1 MANTV
6 VHPLAKVNDLLKFQ
20 GEWGAPPS
28 WGSAHLP
35 PDAADYRFKLVTFL
49 RDFTTIEFDH
59 IEVGMLGRRI
69 CVFVA
74 KGDQSTVLYD
84 KTKSFPSAKLLASL
98 TLLGSR

>member
-1 MANTV
+1 MDT
-6 VHPLAKVNDLLKFQ
+6 LKKFQ

-28 WGSAHLP
+28 WGDAHLP
-35 PDAADYRFKLVTFL
+35 SDAASYRFKLVTFL

-59 IEVGMLGRRI
+59 VEVGVLGRRI
-69 CVFVA
+69 CVFVV